1 MTRRTLQKDSGVR
14 FTGLIRLPKTS
25 SVDTDPAW
33 IWEML
38 VRRITETSFSSRFS
52 ISWNKL
58 SFFSFQLKN
67 KPSAA
72 AALTQDM
79 ITHKKVWTLSQTH
92 TYVRTHTRGVPIYVH
107 RQAVVCPHVDD
118 MRRYSGRMPL
128 HVETRSKFCNKHRF
142 FHSLLLQCL
151 FGSNVMRLCTD
162 VTVFE
167 LFAVSSPC
175 QFCSSWENFHP
186 GRSTASSSSSSERK
200 KQSTF
205 QSFCLAASCFILKY
219 S

>member
-67 KPSAA
+67 KHSAA

-92 TYVRTHTRGVPIYVH
+92 ICTHTHTGCAHICAQTGRSLSTRRWHEEVFRTHASACGDTQQVLQ
-107 RQAVVCPHVDD
+107 QAQI
-118 MRRYSGRMPL
+118 
-128 HVETRSKFCNKHRF
+128 F
-142 FHSLLLQCL
+142 SLSSSSVSVWEQHDASL
-151 FGSNVMRLCTD
+151 STD